1 MIYLNKVLPIFV
13 SPLGLVLILL
23 MVAIH
28 QRRRSLMISAVIILY
43 VASAPFT
50 SYYLLRSIEGGAIKL
65 MPEDAP
71 ESDAVVVLGGMID
84 WVQTRSGVATEWGD
98 PDRFWDGVALVKA
111 NRAPLL
117 IFTGSKLPW
126 QLGQETEGEVLKR
139 YAQML
144 HVPGDRILVT
154 ARVENTADEAKAV
167 SRLFDSVPKRI
178 ILVTSAFHMQRAQYL
193 FEQMGFNVFAYPV
206 DFRAAA
212 KLDVWTAFLPSA
224 NALSTTDF
232 CLREWLGRMYYRTKF
247 HLSQFYV

>member
-23 MVAIH
+23 MLAIY
-28 QRRRSLMISAVIILY
+28 RRRQSFVISAVIILY

-65 MPEDAP
+65 TPEDAP
-71 ESDAVVVLGGMID
+71 QSDAVVVLGGMID
-84 WVQTRSGVATEWGD
+84 WIQTSSGVVTEWGD

-126 QLGQETEGEVLKR
+126 QLGLETEGEVLKR

-144 HVPGDRILVT
+144 HVSSDRILVT
-154 ARVENTADEAKAV
+154 ERVENTADEAKAV
-167 SRLFDSVPKRI
+167 SRLFDLAPKKI
-178 ILVTSAFHMQRAQYL
+178 ILVTSAFHMQRAKYL
-193 FEQMGFNVFAYPV
+193 FEQVGFDVFAYPV
-206 DFRAAA
+206 DFRAATQ
-212 KLDVWTAFLPSA
+212 LDVWTAFLPSA

-247 HLSQFYV
+247 YLSERHA

>member
-23 MVAIH
+23 ILAIY
-28 QRRRSLMISAVIILY
+28 RRRQSFVICAVIILY
-43 VASAPFT
+43 LASAPFT

-71 ESDAVVVLGGMID
+71 KSDAVVVLGGMID

-144 HVPGDRILVT
+144 HVPGHRILLT
-154 ARVENTADEAKAV
+154 DRVENTADEAKAV
-167 SRLFDSVPKRI
+167 SRLFDSAPRRI
-178 ILVTSAFHMQRAQYL
+178 ILVTSAFHMQRARSL
-193 FEQMGFNVFAYPV
+193 FEQVGFDVFAYPV
-206 DFRAAA
+206 DFRAANQ
-212 KLDVWTAFLPSA
+212 LDGWTAFLPSA
-224 NALSTTDF
+224 SALSTTDF
-232 CLREWLGRMYYRTKF
+232 CLREWFGRMYYRIKF
-247 HLSQFYV
+247 YLSERYV